1 MQIVQRLV
9 LLDAGMVVLSRRWSD
24 FVVRPIKGAV
34 IGSGFRTGYEGQP
47 CLRGAIRVDHSFRY
61 DQQQLLSPLDQYVG
75 VAPVVSRLRPHLHH
89 VARRP
94 VAKMVFSLWRDVFHG
109 EALD

>member
-1 MQIVQRLV
+1 VT
-9 LLDAGMVVLSRRWSD
+9 
-24 FVVRPIKGAV
+24 
-34 IGSGFRTGYEGQP
+34 GSGFCIGYEGQL
-47 CLRGAIRVDHSFRY
+47 CLPGAIRVDHSFRY

-75 VAPVVSRLRPHLHH
+75 VAPVVGRLRPHLHN

-94 VAKMVFSLWRDVFHG
+94 VAKMVFSLRRDAFHG